1 MENTEK
7 QNVGKWFV
15 FGEYKVEKLMD
26 GLYALDDGKDSS
38 FYVLEG
44 SQKAA
49 VIDTGMGDGDV
60 MPVIRQVTSLPCELL
75 ITHAHGDHMMHSG
88 EFEKRYMSSKD
99 IPVVLEF
106 VKSMG
111 MDPVLGTLEYTAFDP
126 GAVLDLGNGVTLEC
140 VAMYGHTPGSVG
152 YYCQKYN
159 IIFSGDAFGSGMG
172 VWMQVPYAVC
182 VSEYKK
188 NLEAFLAWA
197 QDKDPSMEFLT
208 GHRSQRYGFGD
219 MEQDNPVRLDMIRDM
234 VVLCQKLL
242 DKEMTGTIMDAPISF
257 GEEKAMTASYGRA
270 GMVFL
275 PSGVK

>member
-7 QNVGKWFV
+7 QNVGEWFV

-60 MPVIRQVTSLPCELL
+60 MPVIRQMTSLPCELL

-106 VKSMG
+106 VKSIG
-111 MDPVLGTLEYTAFDP
+111 MDPVLGTLEYTAFDREP
-126 GAVLDLGNGVTLEC
+126 CWIWVMALLWNAWPCTVILRAPWAITVKSIISSFP
-140 VAMYGHTPGSVG
+140 ATPLAPAWACG
-152 YYCQKYN
+152 CR
-159 IIFSGDAFGSGMG
+159 FLM
-172 VWMQVPYAVC
+172 PC
-182 VSEYKK
+182 VSV
-188 NLEAFLAWA
+188 N
-197 QDKDPSMEFLT
+197 
-208 GHRSQRYGFGD
+208 
-219 MEQDNPVRLDMIRDM
+219 IRKI
-234 VVLCQKLL
+234 LKL
-242 DKEMTGTIMDAPISF
+242 F
-257 GEEKAMTASYGRA
+257 
-270 GMVFL
+270 
-275 PSGVK
+275 